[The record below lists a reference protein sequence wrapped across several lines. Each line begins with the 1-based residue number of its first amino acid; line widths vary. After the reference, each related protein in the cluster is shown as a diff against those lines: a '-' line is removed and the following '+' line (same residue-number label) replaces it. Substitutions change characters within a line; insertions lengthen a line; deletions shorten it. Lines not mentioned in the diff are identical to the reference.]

1 VAWYRDSDDGEST
14 DAVID
19 AWLLRQFPGR
29 TLDELDSM
37 DYARYLRALEAKQI
51 SDVEQMRRLYL
62 SKDAPK
68 EQDADIWK
76 AIQAHDRLLDDD
88 K

>member
-1 VAWYRDSDDGEST
+1 
-14 DAVID
+14 
-19 AWLLRQFPGR
+19 
-29 TLDELDSM
+29 M